1 MRLYHGSPMKVEQP
15 ELELCRPHNDYGRG
29 LYCTQDKELAMEWA
43 CNRPGQN
50 GFCNA
55 YELDLEGLAVLN
67 LDDASYGVLA
77 WLAVLMEHRIFDS
90 EWNAASTKD
99 RFIERYRV
107 DLSDADVVCG
117 YRADDSYFSIA
128 RAFLSGAITDT
139 QAAEALHLGNLG
151 RQTMLRSPPRAFA
164 SIRFAGA
171 EIADAS
177 VWYTR
182 RSVRDASARR
192 KFQAMRAAENTAQ
205 GSRIYELLED

>member
-151 RQTMLRSPPRAFA
+151 RQTMLRSPPEHLHPYA
-164 SIRFAGA
+164 SQGQKSPMHRSGIHAGLS
-171 EIADAS
+171 E
-177 VWYTR
+177 THR
-182 RSVRDASARR
+182 RDANSKQCGQPRTQRKAR
-192 KFQAMRAAENTAQ
+192 ESTNC
-205 GSRIYELLED
+205 